1 VERTSDEEKGAESRV
16 EKWRQKTKEKRKTDY
31 RLKSNK
37 NSWKRVSGKQRVM
50 QGIRGRQ
57 KQEVVR
63 RKLKEKEGRE
73 ERYKEEEK
81 G

>member
-1 VERTSDEEKGAESRV
+1 MERTSDEEKGAESRV